1 VHRRY
6 EIEEKNDEDS
16 SSDSSRSVEKATRV
30 KKRRKEKARGKR
42 ERSSSPD
49 NSYSSESSSSYLP
62 ESIKSPRKPS
72 VSGRKKQSNY
82 MINHKFYPLETL
94 RKGQKRERNSR
105 RRAVLNAEVHVVSF
119 VSCISTYLAYLT
131 YLSGSLTHVANFST
145 RRQFHVPRFYS
156 SSQITFYLSIL

>member
-1 VHRRY
+1 
-6 EIEEKNDEDS
+6 
-16 SSDSSRSVEKATRV
+16 V

-49 NSYSSESSSSYLP
+49 NSYSSESSSSSYLP

-82 MINHKFYPLETL
+82 MIDHKFYPLETL

-105 RRAVLNAEVHVVSF
+105 RRAVLNAEVQPLDYRMEAKQAKTLLDTGSTASV
-119 VSCISTYLAYLT
+119 IS
-131 YLSGSLTHVANFST
+131 GKII
-145 RRQFHVPRFYS
+145 PR
-156 SSQITFYLSIL
+156 